1 LIKYHNKFIPKE
13 YPIETT
19 QFNGFHKDTI
29 NFLNKI
35 QQNNNKVWFEN
46 HKQEYIKIIKTPSQE
61 YINEMG
67 EHLIALV
74 PSIKAIPK
82 VGGSLFRIYRD
93 IRYSKDKTPMKS
105 KIGFL
110 FWQGCSHR
118 MQSASFYMH
127 YDCSEVFYATGIR
140 NFKPPLLKA
149 YREYIKNQTNAKKLD
164 LILKDL
170 SKKGYLL
177 PPFHFKRYPSG
188 FNKDDKYS
196 YLSLYNAMFAYKI
209 FPIDDIFFTN
219 DKLIDRG
226 YNIYEDMLDLHN
238 WVYELTL
245 SV

>member
-1 LIKYHNKFIPKE
+1 MS
-13 YPIETT
+13 T

-29 NFLNKI
+29 KFLNQI
-35 QQNNNKVWFEN
+35 QQNNNKIWFEN
-46 HKQEYIKIIKTPSQE
+46 HKQDYIDIIKIPSQA

-74 PSIKAIPK
+74 PSIKAVAK

-93 IRYSKDKTPMKS
+93 IRYSKDKTPLKS

-110 FWQGCSHR
+110 FWQGNSHR

-127 YDCSEVFYATGIR
+127 YDSVEIFYATGIR

-149 YREYIKNQTNAKKLD
+149 YREYIKNSKNAKKLD
-164 LILKDL
+164 DIFKNLLA
-170 SKKGYLL
+170 KGYKI
-177 PPFHFKRYPSG
+177 PDAHFKRYPNG
-188 FNKDDKYS
+188 FKEENEYS
-196 YLSLYNAMFAYKI
+196 YLSLLNAVYAYKI
-209 FPIDDIFFTN
+209 FPIDNIFFTN
-219 DKLIDRG
+219 EEFIDRG

-245 SV
+245 NV